1 MSWLQAISNRITHIK
16 NQTTLKLM
24 SLLSTRMSWLQAIS
38 NRITHIKKQTTF
50 KLMSLLSTR
59 MSWFKQN
66 PRIDRHFLTKK
77 KWSLC
82 HSKQS
87 TSEGETT

>member
-38 NRITHIKKQTTF
+38 NRITHIKKTDYIQTHVTAF
-50 KLMSLLSTR
+50 NTYVLVQAKS
-59 MSWFKQN
+59 
-66 PRIDRHFLTKK
+66 PH
-77 KWSLC
+77 
-82 HSKQS
+82 
-87 TSEGETT
+87 